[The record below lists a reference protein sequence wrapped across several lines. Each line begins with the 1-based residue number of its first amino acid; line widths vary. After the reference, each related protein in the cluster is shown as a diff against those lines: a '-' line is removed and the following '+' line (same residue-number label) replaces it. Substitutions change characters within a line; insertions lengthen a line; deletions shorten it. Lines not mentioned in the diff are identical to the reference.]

1 MAPLAER
8 GGAPPNLCMDLSTEL
23 TRMQASRAVRFFTF
37 LSWVF
42 AAGVASA
49 ATPALVIDVESGKV
63 LYAERATDPWFPAS
77 ITKLMTAYVALSAV
91 REGRLSL
98 NTPLTIS
105 DLAHSMPPSKM
116 GFPPGIE
123 ITLDNALK
131 IIMVKSANDISVSI
145 AEGVGGSVEGFAGMM
160 NAAAQRLGMRES
172 HFVNPH
178 GLPDERQQTSARD
191 MAILG
196 RALLREFP
204 EHAGYFQIGAIKFGR
219 RVMNNH
225 NGLMGRY
232 AGADGM
238 KTGFICASGF
248 NVVASAT
255 RNGRRLITV
264 VMGSTSAAERTVKA
278 AALFDHGFNSWGLGA
293 QTIEQLP
300 ASNVINAPNMRPVIC
315 ERRGPLPA
323 EEDAA
328 PAASAQ
334 TDDSRPQTPT
344 ALAFSAGGSTPGGR
358 PQLGPRARF
367 EPILVWTG
375 RTPPTALAAQEE
387 PAPAKPT
394 KLKQKSMARAGKAGR
409 LPASAQAFAATE
421 PKSIIDDG
429 KRPGNKGAIRPNA
442 ALDQKPAA
450 ASAPKPK
457 LGALGGGSPRPKP
470 GAITAKPKPTQSAAV
485 SSPPAT
491 AKPLAL
497 TKPPAVKP
505 VAATKPGPSGKPD
518 TKQSAKSAEPKKQA
532 IAVQA
537 KPKTAAKAKPQA
549 E

>member
-1 MAPLAER
+1 
-8 GGAPPNLCMDLSTEL
+8 
-23 TRMQASRAVRFFTF
+23 MQASRLIGFVSF
-37 LSWVF
+37 VV
-42 AAGVASA
+42 AAAAASASPA
-49 ATPALVIDVESGKV
+49 ATPALVMDVESGKV
-63 LYAERATDPWFPAS
+63 LYAERATDPWYPAS

-98 NTPLTIS
+98 NTPLTVS
-105 DLAHSMPPSKM
+105 EFAHSMPPSKM

-131 IIMVKSANDISVSI
+131 IIMVKSANDISVAI
-145 AEGVGGSVEGFAGMM
+145 AEGVGGSVEGFADMM

-172 HFVNPH
+172 RFVNPH

-191 MAILG
+191 MALLG
-196 RALLREFP
+196 RALIREFP

-232 AGADGM
+232 PGADGM

-264 VMGSTSAAERTVKA
+264 VMGSTSASERTIKA

-293 QTIEQLP
+293 PTVEQLP
-300 ASNVINAPNMRPVIC
+300 ASNIINAPNMRPVIC

-323 EEDAA
+323 EEDAQ
-328 PAASAQ
+328 PQSAQ
-334 TDDSRPQTPT
+334 SDDGARVPPT
-344 ALAFSAGGSTPGGR
+344 ALAYAATGSTPGAR

-375 RTPPTALAAQEE
+375 RTPPTALAAQTEDK
-387 PAPAKPT
+387 AAKPAKPR
-394 KLKQKSMARAGKAGR
+394 QKPIARAAK
-409 LPASAQAFAATE
+409 PAPVSVAAQAFAATE
-421 PKSIIDDG
+421 PKSIMEDG
-429 KRPGNKGAIRPNA
+429 KGANKGAIQPSA
-442 ALDQKPAA
+442 ALGPKPAA
-450 ASAPKPK
+450 APK
-457 LGALGGGSPRPKP
+457 LGAQGGASERPKP
-470 GAITAKPKPTQSAAV
+470 GAIAAKPKPSQSAAV
-485 SSPPAT
+485 SRPSAAKPVASGKPAASKPAT
-491 AKPLAL
+491 AKP
-497 TKPPAVKP
+497 
-505 VAATKPGPSGKPD
+505 AASGKPD
-518 TKQSAKSAEPKKQA
+518 KKQA
-532 IAVQA
+532 AKAPEQKKPQA
-537 KPKTAAKAKPQA
+537 AAPAKAKTTAVKAKSQS